1 MLKSLLHR
9 LIRQRHFWRE
19 VGFDEL
25 TELYISNM
33 LRTFAVSLLAVFL
46 PYYLHQNGYSF
57 SAIFAFYGLFF
68 VGRSVADIAAGYFV
82 ARYGPKHAIII
93 SCILQTA
100 SSALLLTLPD
110 YHWPSW
116 FIAPLYG
123 ASASFFFIA
132 YHVEFSK
139 IKHTNHA
146 GKELGE
152 MQIFDRA
159 ATIAGP
165 LMGGL
170 VGAFWGPQYIFA
182 IACVVLFA
190 SLWPLFRTP
199 EQVRQHQRID
209 LRSVPIARLGRDY
222 VSYVALGLENTLCIN
237 LWPMYLALFAL
248 GGSVYASLG
257 ILSSLAVVV
266 SMVAAY
272 FFGRH
277 IDTRN
282 ARSLLRFM
290 AFSNAVVYLWRPF
303 VMGPLSALL
312 TNVINEAV
320 TTGYRMPYLKGM
332 YAAADDLP
340 GLRIAYIMTLEWMGT
355 ISKGTVWFVLAI
367 LAAGGV
373 PGKTVIFIGFMLAGL
388 ASLLI
393 ATERFRA
400 LNTSVRR

>member
-1 MLKSLLHR
+1 MIKSLLRR

-33 LRTFAVSLLAVFL
+33 LRTFAISLLAVFL
-46 PYYLHQNGYSF
+46 PYYLYQNGYSF
-57 SAIFAFYGLFF
+57 AGIFAFYGLFF
-68 VGRSVADIAAGYFV
+68 VGKSVADIAAGYFV
-82 ARYGPKHAIII
+82 AWYGPKHSIII
-93 SCILQTA
+93 SCLLQTT

-110 YHWPSW
+110 YHWPSALV
-116 FIAPLYG
+116 APLYG
-123 ASASFFFIA
+123 AAASFFFIA

-139 IKHTNHA
+139 VKHTNHA

-165 LMGGL
+165 LIGGL
-170 VGAFWGPQYIFA
+170 VGAYYGPQYIFA

-199 EQVRQHQRID
+199 EQVRSHQRID
-209 LRSVPIARLGRDY
+209 LRAVPVTRLRRDY
-222 VSYVALGLENTLCIN
+222 ASFIALGLENTLCIN

-248 GGSVYASLG
+248 GGNVYASLG
-257 ILSSLAVVV
+257 MLSSLAVVS
-266 SMVAAY
+266 SMTAAY

-277 IDTRN
+277 IDTKN

-290 AFSNAVVYLWRPF
+290 AVSNAVVYVWRPF
-303 VMGPLSALL
+303 VVGPLSALL

-340 GLRIAYIMTLEWMGT
+340 GLRIAYIMTMEWMG
-355 ISKGTVWFVLAI
+355 SVCKGTVWFTLAI

-373 PGKTVIFIGFMLAGL
+373 PGRPVIYIGFALAAA
-388 ASLLI
+388 ASLFIPL
-393 ATERFRA
+393 ERFKA
-400 LNTSVRR
+400 LK